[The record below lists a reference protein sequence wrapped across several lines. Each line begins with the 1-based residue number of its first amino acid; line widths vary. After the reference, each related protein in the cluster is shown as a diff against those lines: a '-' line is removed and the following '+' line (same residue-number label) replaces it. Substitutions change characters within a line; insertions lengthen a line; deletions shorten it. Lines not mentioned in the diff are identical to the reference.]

1 MKTEPL
7 KIITHRS
14 QKASGSSG
22 IYFSQSENDSFHECE
37 QMKFHF
43 SLELLSTVSC
53 GVDDID

>member
-7 KIITHRS
+7 KVITHRL

-22 IYFSQSENDSFHECE
+22 IYFSQSENDSFRECE

-43 SLELLSTVSC
+43 SPEMLSTVVC